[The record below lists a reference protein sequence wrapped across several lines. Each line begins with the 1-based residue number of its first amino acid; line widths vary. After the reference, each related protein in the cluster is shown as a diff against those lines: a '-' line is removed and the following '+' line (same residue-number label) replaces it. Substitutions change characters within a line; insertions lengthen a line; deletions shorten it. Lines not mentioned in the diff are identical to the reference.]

1 VRLVEGQKQRRP
13 PPSSASGAAGAREGA
28 GTPDA
33 NGVAARL
40 KEVDLLETFAR
51 FPAGKRNHVLL
62 WIEETARLQTSK
74 RRIAMTIEVTFR
86 ASEGGNERSAGKGTI
101 KGRTSR

>member
-1 VRLVEGQKQRRP
+1 MALLVPEKAPVLRMP
-13 PPSSASGAAGAREGA
+13 
-28 GTPDA
+28 TD
-33 NGVAARL
+33 VAARL